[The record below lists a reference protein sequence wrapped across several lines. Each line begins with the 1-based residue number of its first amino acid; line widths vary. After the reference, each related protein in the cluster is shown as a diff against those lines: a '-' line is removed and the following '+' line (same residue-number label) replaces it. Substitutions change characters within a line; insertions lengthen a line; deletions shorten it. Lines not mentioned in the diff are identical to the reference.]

1 MVVAVVIEE
10 VGLSRTVAEGL
21 GRIKTQ
27 ANKEINIHHNRGHI
41 IVVKDVLLWVEAKVN
56 ITQTH
61 FMRKAIS
68 CSVMNVTAQNIS

>member
-1 MVVAVVIEE
+1 MVAVVIEE
-10 VGLSRTVAEGL
+10 VGLSRIAAEVL

-41 IVVKDVLLWVEAKVN
+41 IVLVWIEAKIN

-61 FMRKAIS
+61 LMQKAIS
-68 CSVMNVTAQNIS
+68 CGAMNTTAQNIS